1 MRLAVPLLALVA
13 LVALAGPAP
22 AAGLLVPTE
31 KGVPPLA
38 MVNHKVVAAV
48 EDQVAVTTVE
58 QTFRNHTDR
67 PLEAT
72 YLFPVPRGAGVDR
85 FTMWVDGKET
95 AGELLDA
102 KKASQV
108 YTDIVRRTQDPGLLE
123 YLGNDLMRLR
133 VFPVPPRGD
142 QKVKLS
148 FKSIAP
154 KDGSVVEYV
163 YPLRTD
169 GKATRTLEEF
179 SVKVSIKS
187 QAGVQ
192 NVYSPTHAVTVH
204 RKGPNEVA
212 VEFERNQGLLDKD
225 FQLFYGTGA
234 GPVGLTPLVYKPVT
248 SEDGY
253 VMLLVSPQIDP
264 AQTRTPRDLVLVLDT
279 SSSMSELKM
288 QQAKKA
294 AKYCL
299 AQLDAKDRF
308 AVVKFSTTVDS
319 YRDALVPAE
328 KDHLERAN
336 KWVDDLRPS
345 GGTAIWPALEKALS
359 LRTDDPGRAFTVVFF
374 TDGQPTVDE
383 TNPDKIVKNVGAKN
397 SANTRIFSFGVGDDV
412 NAAMLDQ
419 LAEATRGVSSYVRPA
434 EDIGEKAAGLYAKIS
449 HPVMT
454 DVRLT
459 TGDNVRLHE
468 VYPQRLPDLFFGSQ
482 LVVIGRYGGGGH
494 AAVKLSG
501 LVGGERKEF
510 VYEVSFP
517 LQTEAETGG
526 KDFVEP
532 LWARR
537 KVGFLLDQIRANGE
551 QKELVDEVVALAKRY
566 GIATPYT
573 SYLVVPDGPMP
584 VAGPPGRPGPLS
596 GGLPGGMA
604 GGGFAPGAAFGPSVP
619 GGAAGP
625 KAGKAARP
633 MAVEQFARLQAPKAG
648 EGADKLATNRGAD
661 TEKRLEDAERELR
674 AAPADDATRLALGA
688 QVERLRDQKRTL
700 DEANRAFKGRKDQFQ
715 TGKLGVDLA
724 VNADGL
730 RNQDKL
736 TLTANRRAN
745 GRQVLEVGGVWI
757 DDAFRAEMPAV
768 AVKAQGAAYFRI
780 LEKHPGMKE
789 VYRLGN
795 HVVWVAPSGT
805 ALVIDPNDGEE
816 ELPDA
821 EIDALFAAKK

>member
-1 MRLAVPLLALVA
+1 MRLAVPLLAA
-13 LVALAGPAP
+13 LALAGPAP
-22 AAGLLVPTE
+22 AAGLLIPTDRS
-31 KGVPPLA
+31 VPPLA
-38 MVNHKVVAAV
+38 MVNHKVTAAV
-48 EDQVAVTTVE
+48 EDQVAITTVE

-67 PLEAT
+67 ALEAT
-72 YLFPVPRGAGVDR
+72 FLFPIPRGASVDK

-95 AGELLDA
+95 SGELLDA

-169 GKATRTLEEF
+169 GQATRTLEEF
-179 SVKVSIKS
+179 SVKVSVKS

-192 NVYSPTHAVTVH
+192 NVYSPTHAVTVV

-234 GPVGLTPLVYKPVT
+234 GPVGLTPLLYKPVT

-299 AQLDAKDRF
+299 GQLDPKDRF

-336 KWVDDLRPS
+336 KWVDDLRTS
-345 GGTAIWPALEKALS
+345 GGTAIWPALEKALG
-359 LRTDDPGRAFTVVFF
+359 LRAADPGRAFTVIFF

-419 LAEATRGVSSYVRPA
+419 LADATRGVSTYVRPA

-459 TGDNVRLHE
+459 TGDNVRLSE

-482 LVVIGRYGGGGH
+482 LVVIGRYSGSGH

-517 LQTEAETGG
+517 AKTEAETGG

-537 KVGFLLDQIRANGE
+537 KVGYLLDQIRANGE
-551 QKELVDEVVALAKRY
+551 QKELVGEVVALAKRY

-584 VAGPPGRPGPLS
+584 VAGPVPAGVRRGQFMPQGGAGLGG
-596 GGLPGGMA
+596 GGL
-604 GGGFAPGAAFGPSVP
+604 GFAAPGAGGPGSGFGP
-619 GGAAGP
+619 AAKG
-625 KAGKAARP
+625 ARP
-633 MAVEQFARLQAPKAG
+633 MPVEQFARQQAPKAG
-648 EGADKLATNRGAD
+648 EGVDKLAANRGAD
-661 TEKRLEDAERELR
+661 TDKRLADAAR
-674 AAPADDATRLALGA
+674 ALGSAPADAAGATALRA
-688 QVERLRDQKRTL
+688 EVERLRDQKKTL

-724 VNADGL
+724 VNTDGL

-736 TLTANRRAN
+736 SLTANRRAN

-768 AVKAQGAAYFRI
+768 AVKAQGQAYFRI
-780 LEKHPGMKE
+780 LEKQPGMKE

-795 HVVWVAPSGT
+795 YVVWVSPSGT
-805 ALVIDPNDGEE
+805 ALVIDPNDGKE

-821 EIDALFAAKK
+821 DIDALFAAKK